1 MSESIQIIV
10 GIIFLIFVY
19 ALTRY
24 GIVWRM
30 KRAGVF
36 LLKDLERRGAFDP
49 ESAVELPYAKSSFF
63 RIGMRDFRP
72 KALETFVHSGI
83 VGKTENAEYFLIK
96 RPEEL
101 KDILKP

>member
-1 MSESIQIIV
+1 
-10 GIIFLIFVY
+10 
-19 ALTRY
+19 
-24 GIVWRM
+24 M

-49 ESAVELPYAKSSFF
+49 DSAVELPYAKSSFF

-72 KALETFVHSGI
+72 KALVSFVHSGI
-83 VGKTENAEYFLIK
+83 VGKTENDKYFLLK

-101 KDILKP
+101 QDFLKP